1 MREALEEFLEK
12 SKLRLKIKRCQT
24 REGDEEE
31 NCSRQWEQHV
41 QRLIGK
47 KASVRFINILS
58 SLKSLDSGWVSFRPE
73 FFLWPRRRPG
83 LRELQWVFM

>member
-12 SKLRLKIKRCQT
+12 SKLRLKMKRCQT
-24 REGDEEE
+24 REGDDEE

-58 SLKSLDSGWVSFRPE
+58 SLKSLDSGGASFRPE
-73 FFLWPRRRPG
+73 VFL
-83 LRELQWVFM
+83 